1 MEKRRRSSKAKEAW
15 AAVPQMEEIKSWQ
28 VIENSEELPVR
39 EKHYLESRLQTF
51 YIMEKIAT
59 TEVRAKEVRKIVE
72 SLIALAVKEKDNFE
86 DCKSYC

>member
-15 AAVPQMEEIKSWQ
+15 AAVPQMEEIKSLQ

-51 YIMEKIAT
+51 YIME
-59 TEVRAKEVRKIVE
+59 R
-72 SLIALAVKEKDNFE
+72 SLQLRLELKK
-86 DCKSYC
+86 